1 MPPILEVSGLSYS
14 YHTISGET
22 KALSDISFQV
32 ETGEFIAIVGH
43 SGSGKSTFMNM
54 LGCLDTPDSGEYF
67 LDGKDVANL
76 SDNELSDIRNH
87 KIGFIFQ
94 GFNLIPNLDA
104 LGNVEL
110 PKSERKPFD
119 KGIEEFYL
127 ETAERLQG
135 EMVLITV
142 GPLTNIA
149 RTIKK
154 YPQFVKLVKHM
165 YMMGGTLSMR
175 GNVSPVAE
183 ANVACDPV
191 AADYVFQS
199 GMKIT
204 AVGLDVTMKVRFKRA
219 YLDWIQTH
227 CRPELKRAAEYLGK
241 AFEWYFMGN
250 QDRNY
255 CMDDSPLHD
264 PLAVMCASVPGL
276 VLTQTR
282 KARVE
287 CEGQYCRGMIVTDM
301 REHPFEAETVEFA
314 VEVDEKKAIG
324 ELLAA
329 FWEK

>member
-1 MPPILEVSGLSYS
+1 MKVVFDMDTGVDDSLALIYALNRPAYEIQSIGCVYGNVESWLAAENTMKILDLVNAPDIPVVIGANEPLTGKWAGRVSII
-14 YHTISGET
+14 HGEN
-22 KALSDISFQV
+22 
-32 ETGEFIAIVGH
+32 G
-43 SGSGKSTFMNM
+43 
-54 LGCLDTPDSGEYF
+54 
-67 LDGKDVANL
+67 
-76 SDNELSDIRNH
+76 
-87 KIGFIFQ
+87 
-94 GFNLIPNLDA
+94 

>member
-1 MPPILEVSGLSYS
+1 
-14 YHTISGET
+14 
-22 KALSDISFQV
+22 
-32 ETGEFIAIVGH
+32 
-43 SGSGKSTFMNM
+43 
-54 LGCLDTPDSGEYF
+54 
-67 LDGKDVANL
+67 
-76 SDNELSDIRNH
+76 
-87 KIGFIFQ
+87 
-94 GFNLIPNLDA
+94 
-104 LGNVEL
+104 
-110 PKSERKPFD
+110 
-119 KGIEEFYL
+119 
-127 ETAERLQG
+127 
-135 EMVLITV
+135 
-142 GPLTNIA
+142 
-149 RTIKK
+149 
-154 YPQFVKLVKHM
+154 M

-314 VEVDEKKAIG
+314 VEVEKMKADWR
-324 ELLAA
+324 AA
-329 FWEK
+329 CQLSGRNRKCKIPPRLRGYFKFNTTYH

>member
-1 MPPILEVSGLSYS
+1 
-14 YHTISGET
+14 
-22 KALSDISFQV
+22 
-32 ETGEFIAIVGH
+32 
-43 SGSGKSTFMNM
+43 
-54 LGCLDTPDSGEYF
+54 
-67 LDGKDVANL
+67 
-76 SDNELSDIRNH
+76 
-87 KIGFIFQ
+87 
-94 GFNLIPNLDA
+94 
-104 LGNVEL
+104 
-110 PKSERKPFD
+110 
-119 KGIEEFYL
+119 
-127 ETAERLQG
+127 
-135 EMVLITV
+135 
-142 GPLTNIA
+142 
-149 RTIKK
+149 
-154 YPQFVKLVKHM
+154 
-165 YMMGGTLSMR
+165 MR

-219 YLDWIQTH
+219 HLDWIQTH

-301 REHPFEAETVEFA
+301 REHPFGAETVEFA

>member
-1 MPPILEVSGLSYS
+1 MKVVFDMDTGVDDSLALIYALNRPAYEIQGIGCVYGNVESWLAAENTMKILDLVNAPDIPVVIGANEPLTGKWAGRVSII
-14 YHTISGET
+14 HGEN
-22 KALSDISFQV
+22 
-32 ETGEFIAIVGH
+32 G
-43 SGSGKSTFMNM
+43 
-54 LGCLDTPDSGEYF
+54 
-67 LDGKDVANL
+67 
-76 SDNELSDIRNH
+76 
-87 KIGFIFQ
+87 
-94 GFNLIPNLDA
+94 

-204 AVGLDVTMKVRFKRA
+204 AVGLDVTMKVRFKR
-219 YLDWIQTH
+219 
-227 CRPELKRAAEYLGK
+227 
-241 AFEWYFMGN
+241 MGN